1 MAVKYH
7 PEVEPGSMLN
17 PWMRSCRY
25 PYREAEHLLK
35 VTDLVYMLLAFP
47 AHGLH
52 FGAHAGRSLEFR
64 EQGLA
69 LAIEVIYARESNTCP
84 HE

>member
-1 MAVKYH
+1 MASTIEAVRKMAVKYH
-7 PEVEPGSMLN
+7 PEAEPASIFD
-17 PWMRSCRY
+17 PWIRSCRY
-25 PYREAEHLLK
+25 LYREAEHLLK

-52 FGAHAGRSLEFR
+52 FGPHAERSLEFR

-69 LAIEVIYARESNTCP
+69 LAIEVI
-84 HE
+84 